1 MSPWQQVAIAI
12 LAFLGGSGGLVALVR
27 ALTDRPKVQAD
38 AAAIITTSATAQMTA
53 MERRLNSVETKYETV
68 VALLDETREQLDKTD
83 RKAVRAE
90 WRVSRLS
97 HYQQRASGW
106 HERHVP
112 YDRAMG
118 EIANQLHPEMLDD
131 PTVLDRIPP
140 LEPFPHWEEMPG
152 EAAG

>member
-12 LAFLGGSGGLVALVR
+12 LALLGGSGGLVALVR

-38 AAAIITTSATAQMTA
+38 AASIITTSATAQMTA
-53 MERRLNSVETKYETV
+53 MERRLNTVEAKYEAV
-68 VALLDETREQLDKTD
+68 VALLDETRDQLDSTD

-97 HYQQRASGW
+97 RYQQRASTW

-118 EIANQLHPEMLDD
+118 EIANQLQPGMLAD

-140 LEPFPHWEEMPG
+140 LEPFPHWEEYPG
-152 EAAG
+152 GATG